1 MKVIRK
7 VSMKNKDM
15 GEERIFY
22 KGWSYMAWVKERY
35 LNRCLSGKWIISEK
49 ILIMRIPGRGISY
62 GKGTKADVGWF

>member
-35 LNRCLSGKWIISEK
+35 LNRCLSGK
-49 ILIMRIPGRGISY
+49 
-62 GKGTKADVGWF
+62 

>member
-22 KGWSYMAWVKERY
+22 KGWSYMAWVEIFEQM
-35 LNRCLSGKWIISEK
+35 SQW
-49 ILIMRIPGRGISY
+49 
-62 GKGTKADVGWF
+62 